1 MLDWAYMPEESAVQ
15 NKNLYNVLSFWVH
28 FSSRSH
34 KHILNEQEPQ
44 KLSKKRKE
52 KKGVYFTGGDW
63 WLL

>member
-34 KHILNEQEPQ
+34 KHKNYL
-44 KLSKKRKE
+44 KKRKE